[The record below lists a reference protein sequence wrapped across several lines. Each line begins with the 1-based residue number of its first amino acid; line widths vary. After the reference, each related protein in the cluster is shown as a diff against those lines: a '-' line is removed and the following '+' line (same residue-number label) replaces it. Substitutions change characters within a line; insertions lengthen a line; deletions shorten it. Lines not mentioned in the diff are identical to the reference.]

1 MSRGVNKV
9 ILIGTLGRDPE
20 VRYTPKGSAV
30 TRVSLATHEQW
41 KDKQTGEKH
50 ERTEWHRVVFLD
62 RQAEKVAEYVKKGQ
76 QLYVEGRLQTRKWKE
91 KSGREHHSTEIIAGE
106 MQMLDEHHP
115 ASPASHSAPAQ
126 TGDPGV
132 PGDSNSNQQDDDLS
146 DIPF

>member
-20 VRYTPKGSAV
+20 VQYTPKGSAV

-41 KDKQTGEKH
+41 KDKQSGEKH
-50 ERTEWHRVVFLD
+50 QRTEWHRVVFLD

-76 QLYVEGRLQTRKWKE
+76 QLYVEGRLQTRKWEE
-91 KSGREHHSTEIIAGE
+91 KSGREHHSTEIIASK

-115 ASPASHSAPAQ
+115 ASPSLHSAPAQ
-126 TGDPGV
+126 TGKPEVSGARH
-132 PGDSNSNQQDDDLS
+132 STHKDDDLG